1 MSRNVRNRFGFG
13 PLGVGGPLRYKRVV
27 MLSDLSRHHMAVI
40 NLSFRLFLG
49 PLLLSLLPSKTKAV
63 YGALG
68 PLCIPG
74 AYERPTAAHSPCVC
88 PTHHHQSLF
97 FVDRAQA
104 KIPTWRMENF
114 VLVHFQRVLA

>member
-13 PLGVGGPLRYKRVV
+13 PLGVRYKRVV
-27 MLSDLSRHHMAVI
+27 MLSDFVASSHGRDQPQ
-40 NLSFRLFLG
+40 FRLFLG
-49 PLLLSLLPSKTKAV
+49 PLLLLPSKTKAV

-88 PTHHHQSLF
+88 PTHHQSLF

-104 KIPTWRMENF
+104 KIPTLRMENF
-114 VLVHFQRVLA
+114 ALVHFQRVLA